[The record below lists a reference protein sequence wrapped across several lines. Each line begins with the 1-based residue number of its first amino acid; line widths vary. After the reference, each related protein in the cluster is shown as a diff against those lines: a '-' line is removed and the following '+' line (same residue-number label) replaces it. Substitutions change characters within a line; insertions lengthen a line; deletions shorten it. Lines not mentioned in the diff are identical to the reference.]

1 MKQTNSKSNSR
12 MYLLIGLS
20 GLLIC
25 VVLGVAGWT
34 AVNYPVLASIL
45 EKTPASA
52 SQPDILWAQ
61 VEIAKPVV
69 APIDVSLFASQNP
82 EIASSTSQNV
92 LPTITVIPELALES
106 ASVATEVPMDTPTV
120 VPTDAPTNTP
130 EATETPAQL
139 AMDIIPNT
147 PTSEYIPPPT
157 SAAPQQPSYASSG
170 NGVRWIDVDLTNQ
183 SLYAYEGDVMV
194 NSFIVSTG
202 TWQTPTVTGQFNVY
216 IKYRSAP
223 MSGPGYYLPDVP
235 YIMYFYGDY
244 GLHGTYWHNN
254 FGTPMSHGCVNL
266 RTGDAGWLYNWAS
279 VGTLVNI
286 HY

>member
-1 MKQTNSKSNSR
+1 MKQTNQKTNSR
-12 MYLLIGLS
+12 MYLLLGLS

-69 APIDVSLFASQNP
+69 APIDVSVFAAQNP
-82 EIASSTSQNV
+82 EADNSTSQNI
-92 LPTITVIPELALES
+92 LPTNTTIPELALES
-106 ASVATEVPMDTPTV
+106 ASVATEVPVDTPTV
-120 VPTDAPTNTP
+120 IPADVPTNTP
-130 EATETPAQL
+130 EAIETPAQL
-139 AMDIIPNT
+139 AMDIVPNT

-157 SAAPQQPSYASSG
+157 SRAPQQPSYASSG

-183 SLYAYEGDVMV
+183 SLYAYEGDVIV

-202 TWQTPTVTGQFNVY
+202 TWATPTVTGQFNVY

-235 YIMYFYGDY
+235 YIMYFYGDN
-244 GLHGTYWHNN
+244 GLHCTYWHNN
-254 FGTPMSHGCVNL
+254 IGTPMSHGFVNL
-266 RTGDAGWLYNWAS
+266 RTDDAGWLYNWAS
-279 VGTLVNI
+279 VGTLVNV

>member
-1 MKQTNSKSNSR
+1 MF
-12 MYLLIGLS
+12 LLLGLS

-52 SQPDILWAQ
+52 SQPDVLWAQ
-61 VEIAKPVV
+61 VEIAKPAV
-69 APIDVSLFASQNP
+69 APIDVSLFAAQNL
-82 EIASSTSQNV
+82 ETDNSTTPNI
-92 LPTITVIPELALES
+92 LPTITTIPELALEP
-106 ASVATEVPMDTPTV
+106 ASVATEIPLDTPTV
-120 VPTDAPTNTP
+120 IPADTPTSTP
-130 EATETPAQL
+130 EVTETPALL
-139 AMDIIPNT
+139 AMDIVPNT

-157 SAAPQQPSYASSG
+157 SSAPQQPSYASSG
-170 NGVRWIDVDLTNQ
+170 NGARWIDVDLSNQ
-183 SLYAYEGDVMV
+183 SLYAYEGDVLV

-202 TWQTPTVTGQFNVY
+202 TWATPTVTGQFNVY

-266 RTGDAGWLYNWAS
+266 RTDDAGWLYNWAS
-279 VGTLVNI
+279 VGTLVNV

>member
-1 MKQTNSKSNSR
+1 
-12 MYLLIGLS
+12 MYLLLGLS

-52 SQPDILWAQ
+52 PQPDILWAQ

-69 APIDVSLFASQNP
+69 APIDVSLFAAQNP
-82 EIASSTSQNV
+82 ETANSTSQNS
-92 LPTITVIPELALES
+92 LPTVTVIPGLALES
-106 ASVATEVPMDTPTV
+106 ASVATEVPVDTPTV
-120 VPTDAPTNTP
+120 IPADVPTNTP

-139 AMDIIPNT
+139 AMDIVPNT

-157 SAAPQQPSYASSG
+157 SSAPQQPQQPSYASSG

-183 SLYAYEGDVMV
+183 SLYAYEGDVIV

-202 TWQTPTVTGQFNVY
+202 TWATPTVTGQFNVY

-266 RTGDAGWLYNWAS
+266 RTDDAGWLYNWAS